1 MRKRGPYDATI
12 LSTIIAFALLLV
24 IYSVTARVDLIFYK
38 DGAEIARQE
47 NVNALTSRL
56 NNPADS
62 LPDDVLEEGEEI
74 KFYFVDGGEKIIFQ
88 ESSARARVRIAK
100 TALKNFLTFRWSES
114 SQVVEIHSV
123 TSK

>member
-12 LSTIIAFALLLV
+12 LSTLFAFVLLLV

-38 DGAEIARQE
+38 DGTEIARQE
-47 NVNALTSRL
+47 NVCALTGRL

-62 LPDDVLEEGEEI
+62 LPEDMLEEGEKI
-74 KFYFVDGGEKIIFQ
+74 KFYFVDGGEKIVFQ
-88 ESSARARVRIAK
+88 ESSAKARIRIAK
-100 TALKNFLTFRWSES
+100 TTLKNLVTFRWSEN